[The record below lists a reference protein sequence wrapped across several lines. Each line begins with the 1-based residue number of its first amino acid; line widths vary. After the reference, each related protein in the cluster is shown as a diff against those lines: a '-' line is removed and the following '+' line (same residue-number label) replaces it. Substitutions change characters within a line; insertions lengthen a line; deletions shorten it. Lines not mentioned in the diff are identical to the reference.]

1 MNKFTRFVK
10 SALTYMKNKIAG
22 VATTVK
28 EVVVEESIYIFSLFM
43 VYVVRPFAKATLVV
57 LDAIIATNNW
67 FKKRLER
74 APAPIRWL
82 YNNGVLLFIEKT
94 YLSLVFGTKR
104 KIIKAIVKWLKLT
117 FGLTSKFA
125 YTLVVIVLL
134 MLPVA
139 IWIAYDSLFKLN
151 KEIAP
156 DNFVAGE

>member
-1 MNKFTRFVK
+1 MNKLYK
-10 SALTYMKNKIAG
+10 
-22 VATTVK
+22 
-28 EVVVEESIYIFSLFM
+28 FM
-43 VYVVRPFAKATLVV
+43 VSAFTSVKQTVVAIDDFLFPYFSKYLYVPVLRTVIVF

-117 FGLTSKFA
+117 FGLTSRFA

-134 MLPVA
+134 MLPVV
-139 IWIAYDSLFKLN
+139 IWLAYDSMFKLN